1 MTGKTNGFYSE
12 EMAREMRKEG
22 RILTS
27 YGGYGTRKEMKEF
40 LASQKKRLK
49 EQTASLTKI
58 IRQVER
64 DLAKF

>member
-1 MTGKTNGFYSE
+1 
-12 EMAREMRKEG
+12 MRKEG

-27 YGGYGTRKEMKEF
+27 SGGYGTRKDIEEF
-40 LASQKKRLK
+40 LACLKRRLK
-49 EQTASLTKI
+49 EETASLTKI